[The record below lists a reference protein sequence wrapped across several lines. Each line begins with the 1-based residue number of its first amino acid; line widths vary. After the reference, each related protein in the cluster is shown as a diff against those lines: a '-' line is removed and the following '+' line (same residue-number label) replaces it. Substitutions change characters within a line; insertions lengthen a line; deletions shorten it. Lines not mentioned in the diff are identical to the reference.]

1 MIEVTKETTRL
12 EGTKVQLM
20 SEFCCLVH
28 HLVVSDDDTK
38 KPIFTQED
46 LDYCIALATMPNEEL
61 HKLTLDS
68 LQDMI
73 ENLL

>member
-1 MIEVTKETTRL
+1 MIEVTTKATRL
-12 EGTKVQLM
+12 EGTKIQLM

-28 HLVVSDDDTK
+28 HLVVNDDDTK

-68 LQDMI
+68 LHDMI

>member
-1 MIEVTKETTRL
+1 MIEVTTKTTRL
-12 EGTKVQLM
+12 EGTKVQLL

-28 HLVVSDDDTK
+28 NLVVSDDDTK

-46 LDYCIALATMPNEEL
+46 LDYCIALATMPDEKL
-61 HKLTLDS
+61 HTLTLDF

-73 ENLL
+73 ENLR